1 MGKRVRFAGLASA
14 ALLAAGLCLGALAA
28 PGGGAEGGSEKPKG
42 ANVSAKKSLGAKT
55 IAAVPAWVI
64 GSYDKDGEP
73 NAMTAAWV
81 GICCSKPPCIS
92 VALRKATYTHGNIAA
107 RKAFTASIP
116 SENFVKQTDY
126 FGLVSGRDTRKF
138 AAAGLTP
145 VRSDLVDA
153 PCVGEFPL
161 VIECKLVQT
170 VELGLHT
177 LFVGE
182 IVDVKAD
189 QSVLGPDGA
198 LDMAKVKPFFFDS
211 SSRQYFK
218 LGEPLGKAF
227 EVGKGVGKPAGK

>member
-1 MGKRVRFAGLASA
+1 MNGYLRFSMLASA
-14 ALLAAGLCLGALAA
+14 ALLATGLCSCTPAA
-28 PGGGAEGGSEKPKG
+28 SGDNADKAKG
-42 ANVSAKKSLGAKT
+42 ANVNAKKSLGAKT
-55 IAAVPAWVI
+55 IAATPVWCI

-73 NAMTAAWV
+73 NVMTAAWV

-92 VALRKATYTHGNIAA
+92 VALRKATYTHGNITA

-116 SENFVKQTDY
+116 SEAFAKQADY
-126 FGLVSGRDTRKF
+126 FGLVSGKDTKKF
-138 AAAGLTP
+138 AAVGLTP
-145 VRSDLVDA
+145 VKSELVDA
-153 PCVGEFPL
+153 PYVGEFPL

-227 EVGKGVGKPAGK
+227 EVGKGIAKPAK